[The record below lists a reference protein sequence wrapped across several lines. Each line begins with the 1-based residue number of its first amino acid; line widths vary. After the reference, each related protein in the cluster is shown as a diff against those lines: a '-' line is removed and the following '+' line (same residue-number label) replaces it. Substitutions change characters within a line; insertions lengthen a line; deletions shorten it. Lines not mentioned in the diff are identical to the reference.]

1 MPSHSFRTGLIFCL
15 LLAGP
20 ASAHQFWIRPGHFRP
35 EAGAAVRAR
44 LFVGDGF
51 EGGEAFRRNE
61 RHLRS
66 FQWVQGDER
75 GDVRGLEGRDPA
87 GVFMAPRP
95 GVAFVTYESEPSFAR
110 LSAVDFNHYLD
121 GEGLTQA
128 AASRR
133 EAGEMNRPAKESFRR
148 CAKALIRV
156 RAQNGAAPGERGTPF
171 VAGVGFDRPLGLDLE
186 LVPEVDPTRPGLR
199 ALPVRLL
206 WKGEPLAGAQ
216 VQAFREPTAE
226 PPRVSRE
233 TAGEARPSREP
244 EESASGSEKKT
255 SREARAVT
263 DSDGRA
269 TLTLSESGVWMLS
282 AVHLERAAPD
292 ERVDWQSVWTSLT
305 FEVSASP
312 VTPATER

>member
-1 MPSHSFRTGLIFCL
+1 MPSHSFRTGLIFL
-15 LLAGP
+15 LLVAGP

-51 EGGEAFRRNE
+51 EGGEPFRRNE
-61 RHLRS
+61 KHLRS

-95 GVAFVTYESEPSFAR
+95 GVAFLAYESEPSVVR

-121 GEGLTQA
+121 EEGLRA
-128 AASRR
+128 AAAARR
-133 EAGEMNRPAKESFRR
+133 DAGENNRPAKESFRR
-148 CAKALIRV
+148 CAKAIIRV
-156 RAQNGAAPGERGTPF
+156 RAQNQPAPGERGTPF
-171 VAGVGFDRPLGLDLE
+171 VVGHGFDRALGLDLE

-206 WKGEPLAGAQ
+206 WKGEPLAHAQ
-216 VQAFREPTAE
+216 VQAFREPTPERPRRSTQKEAE
-226 PPRVSRE
+226 SRE
-233 TAGEARPSREP
+233 TGKPDL
-244 EESASGSEKKT
+244 KT
-255 SREARAVT
+255 RAVTAVT

-269 TLTLSESGVWMLS
+269 TLELPESGVWMLS

-292 ERVDWQSVWTSLT
+292 ERVDWKSVWTSLT
-305 FEVSASP
+305 FEWSAAP
-312 VTPATER
+312 AVPAVPATER